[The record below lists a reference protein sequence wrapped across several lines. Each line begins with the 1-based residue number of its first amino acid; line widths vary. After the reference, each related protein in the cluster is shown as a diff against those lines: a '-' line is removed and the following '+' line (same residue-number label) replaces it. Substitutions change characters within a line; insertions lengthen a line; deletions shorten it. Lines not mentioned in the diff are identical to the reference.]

1 VPSDSL
7 SPEERQQYDLVY
19 HATKNAIWDVLG
31 TAVYLLFLLFG
42 GFLVLSVFVLPAL
55 GAFSQ
60 TADSPVVLGIGAVG
74 LILLV
79 AIGYRI
85 VRLLQ

>member
-19 HATKNAIWDVLG
+19 HATKNAVWDVLG
-31 TAVYLLFLLFG
+31 TAVYLLFLVFGGLVVLFG
-42 GFLVLSVFVLPAL
+42 FVLPAL
-55 GAFSQ
+55 GALSQ
-60 TADSPVVLGIGAVG
+60 TADSPVALGIGAVG

>member
-1 VPSDSL
+1 MPSDSL

-19 HATKNAIWDVLG
+19 HATKNAVWDVLG
-31 TAVYLLFLLFG
+31 TAVYLLFLVFG
-42 GFLVLSVFVLPAL
+42 GFLVLFGFVLPAL
-55 GAFSQ
+55 GALSR
-60 TADSPVVLGIGAVG
+60 TGGTPVVLGVGAVG

-85 VRLLQ
+85 VRLLE

>member
-1 VPSDSL
+1 MPSDSL

-31 TAVYLLFLLFG
+31 TAVYVLFLVFG
-42 GFLVLSVFVLPAL
+42 GFLVLFVFVLPAL
-55 GAFSQ
+55 SALSQ
-60 TADSPVVLGIGAVG
+60 TGGTPVVLGVGAVG
-74 LILLV
+74 LILFV